1 MECDLGLIFKIA
13 DDTGA
18 EFVGGNYEVDFLYL
32 NSREPAVELDVQKEI
47 VSGDA
52 FFGKAKECVTGDRET
67 LLYRQEFF
75 RDVLQINELPEFLSA
90 LHAKL
95 NEISPL
101 MQGGQGAAGR
111 EEKLRDLLYPV
122 VYIELVELICRYLE
136 PIADRLTARSLLA
149 LYNMADNEKR
159 SAEYGRIGK
168 YYMKNSARL
177 RSVHSVT
184 VGINLTPM
192 FEPKEAGIVA
202 LNSEEFSSGDF
213 WDRVIRMDFA
223 KDDFHCIAPLTV
235 IDKKLGYQ
243 DSQRMNNALLKGLDS
258 VLGDGLRHCS
268 RSIEKYLKD
277 ALKKF
282 YEWSGS
288 LGFVTEAVKRITEL
302 KEKRIPLAFPT
313 VSDRF
318 LFDVDSLYDDSL
330 CRKKDKKDIVPNT
343 VRLEPDVCCYIL
355 TGPNSGGKSVFLNS
369 LAAAQYYFQ
378 LGMPIPARAASLPI
392 CDTVFKISVEEQANA
407 DQVGRFERE
416 CITLSGVLKKF
427 TPRSLALIDEAFT
440 STSAEEAVPIAANF
454 IREICR
460 IGGKCLFVTH
470 YHELDGSQP
479 SVRQCGGAVDY
490 LHTESDGERRTYTV
504 LPGSS
509 DPRSDAHNIAKKYG
523 LL

>member
-1 MECDLGLIFKIA
+1 
-13 DDTGA
+13 
-18 EFVGGNYEVDFLYL
+18 
-32 NSREPAVELDVQKEI
+32 
-47 VSGDA
+47 
-52 FFGKAKECVTGDRET
+52 
-67 LLYRQEFF
+67 
-75 RDVLQINELPEFLSA
+75 
-90 LHAKL
+90 
-95 NEISPL
+95 
-101 MQGGQGAAGR
+101 
-111 EEKLRDLLYPV
+111 
-122 VYIELVELICRYLE
+122 
-136 PIADRLTARSLLA
+136 
-149 LYNMADNEKR
+149 
-159 SAEYGRIGK
+159 
-168 YYMKNSARL
+168 MKNSARL

-213 WDRVIRMDFA
+213 WDRVLRMDIA

-243 DSQRMNNALLKGLDS
+243 DSQRMNHALLKGLDS

-313 VSDRF
+313 ISDRF

-378 LGMPIPARAASLPI
+378 LGMPVPARAASLPI
-392 CDTVFKISVEEQANA
+392 CDAVFKISVEEQANA
-407 DQVGRFERE
+407 DQIGRFERE

-509 DPRSDAHNIAKKYG
+509 DPHSDAHSIAKKYG